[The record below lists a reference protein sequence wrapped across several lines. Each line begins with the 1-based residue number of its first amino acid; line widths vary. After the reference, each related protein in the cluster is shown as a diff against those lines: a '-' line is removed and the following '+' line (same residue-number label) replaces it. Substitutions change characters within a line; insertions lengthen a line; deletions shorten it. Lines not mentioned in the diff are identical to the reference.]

1 MLGAHIHYLRMGKDM
16 ADKIGWV
23 DQTPDEK
30 RPAPYSPDT
39 QPVRMFENK
48 ERAEKRHGDRDGKQ
62 ERRKDLFEGSN
73 RNIARKPQAKRY
85 ANGGND
91 EKPLFHTT
99 NLQNPLQK
107 VK

>member
-1 MLGAHIHYLRMGKDM
+1 
-16 ADKIGWV
+16 
-23 DQTPDEK
+23 
-30 RPAPYSPDT
+30 
-39 QPVRMFENK
+39 MFENK

-73 RNIARKPQAKRY
+73 RNIVRKPQAKRY

-107 VK
+107 VKQMAQILTEFRWRCKYKYSLDSG

>member
-1 MLGAHIHYLRMGKDM
+1 MNQLECQAG
-16 ADKIGWV
+16 
-23 DQTPDEK
+23 PDII
-30 RPAPYSPDT
+30 
-39 QPVRMFENK
+39 
-48 ERAEKRHGDRDGKQ
+48 
-62 ERRKDLFEGSN
+62 RKGLPIVIKGSN

-107 VK
+107 VKQTAQKFTEFRWRCKYKYSLDSG